1 MNPYCIEGDDVCGNG
16 NSNSSYLFLL
26 AGVLQLQS
34 IYTKLYKSLETY
46 NQVLEGWITKVNV
59 YWYTVT
65 DMR

>member
-34 IYTKLYKSLETY
+34 IYVWNLETY
-46 NQVLEGWITKVNV
+46 NQVLEGWITKINV
-59 YWYTVT
+59 HWYTVT